1 MDQKIEA
8 LLFVAGEE
16 GLTLEELSQLLHI
29 SSSYIKEGI
38 DILNQRLKKGALE
51 VVKKQDAYV
60 LVTKSLFDNLLKDY
74 ATQEL
79 NQRLTKPALEVLSV
93 IAYKQPVTRVEID
106 EIRGVQSSMKALQK
120 LLSYGLVEEV
130 GRLEQP
136 GRPKLYGTTHYFLEY
151 FNLKNLE
158 ELPPLNLAEEEKVEE
173 ELFTQLLDFN

>member
-38 DILNQRLKKGALE
+38 DTLNQRLKKGALE

-60 LVTKSLFDNLLKDY
+60 LVTKSLFDDLLKDY

-151 FNLKNLE
+151 FNLKKLE